1 LCDLAKAL
9 THALRSPV
17 LHVVALVRGVR
28 RMIVVLS
35 IDGVSDDGEAAVH
48 VEVRFVVCFF
58 ILVWFAI

>member
-1 LCDLAKAL
+1 
-9 THALRSPV
+9 
-17 LHVVALVRGVR
+17 
-28 RMIVVLS
+28 MIVVLS